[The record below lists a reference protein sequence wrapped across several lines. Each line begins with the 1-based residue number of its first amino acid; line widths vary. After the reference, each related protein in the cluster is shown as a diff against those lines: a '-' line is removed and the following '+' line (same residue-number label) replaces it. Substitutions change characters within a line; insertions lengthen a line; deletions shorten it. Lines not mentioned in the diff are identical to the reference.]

1 MSGIGG
7 RKFAFRQPLLFLEE
21 KVGGGFPESRAE
33 GRGMEVRELGQKDPF
48 FFLVAVGSPGLTAVC
63 FVYIGAH
70 ALMDSLIFFRQIVVI
85 FVIAI
90 EVFQRTQ
97 KEGGSQKQLT
107 VGNFC
112 TDGIA
117 SERKGPG
124 KRKIQFQCKT
134 AETFFRGN
142 VSGDQVKLPVAQR
155 RVAEKRKDFYH
166 AFHIFPVVEQQRFF
180 QAYFSGF
187 QIGTVDFRKLTA
199 REGIFPENTAE
210 DLTVFL
216 AALGR
221 SEVSEKDGSCGRD
234 RAPGNPARREEDRES
249 HSGAAGRGYQRSF
262 R

>member
-117 SERKGPG
+117 SEEKGAGEEENPVSVQDGRNLLPG
-124 KRKIQFQCKT
+124 KCFGR
-134 AETFFRGN
+134 
-142 VSGDQVKLPVAQR
+142 SG
-155 RVAEKRKDFYH
+155 E
-166 AFHIFPVVEQQRFF
+166 
-180 QAYFSGF
+180 
-187 QIGTVDFRKLTA
+187 TA
-199 REGIFPENTAE
+199 R
-210 DLTVFL
+210 
-216 AALGR
+216 R
-221 SEVSEKDGSCGRD
+221 SAKSS
-234 RAPGNPARREEDRES
+234 
-249 HSGAAGRGYQRSF
+249 
-262 R
+262 